1 MHICY
6 TDIVSLMI
14 STIKHNISILFES
27 NKHLISEGPLWFGC
41 QLLFVQ
47 RAAMRHNDKPFAGE
61 TGEHCSTGETH
72 MPEVAN
78 KCYKIHVVLVEW
90 KI

>member
-41 QLLFVQ
+41 QLLFVHGN
-47 RAAMRHNDKPFAGE
+47 AHDDKVFAGE
-61 TGEHCSTGETH
+61 TGEGCSTGETRV
-72 MPEVAN
+72 PETAN
-78 KCYKIHVVLVEW
+78 KYYKIHVVLVEW